1 MNPCSVEDKFIAS
14 IGLISPI
21 SLISLIIPMKK
32 FLSLAAVL
40 LLFFTSAHGVL
51 KEKDLART
59 LGVLKAELQTNY
71 EMQQAF
77 MQNYE
82 QQGMQQHKQLVWYM
96 HQCEQIGL
104 MLYSQSTDNTF
115 DMAYACQQAANLR
128 RDLDNR
134 NSKMRQYDKFIVRLK
149 QEIERTDYLIR
160 SLKRMPPIID
170 ADSTLSSSDS
180 ILFQAIDSLAA
191 KKDSLLASRHSMDED
206 AVEMIEKATDKVP
219 EEEELGMEPL
229 FLTREQQLDRNA
241 CLLYADTIR
250 SNMQHFLETI
260 EAENAY
266 YQSVREKVKELDE
279 YAQSRYRLLQENI
292 FRNGSANYFR
302 ILASLPMQLMM
313 VKSTID
319 MKYKPFEG
327 HERLYSEWRGAT
339 VLFISIFL
347 VFYLALSLGISY
359 IVLRWL
365 LPKKWRGPD
374 FKERRMMLN
383 NVVGIALFAII
394 VMVVRASV
402 ERNFIQMGTGLI
414 INIAWLLEAI
424 FLSLYV
430 RLTSGQMR
438 HAAIIYT
445 PLMILAFIV
454 ILFRIVL
461 IPNQLVNLIFP
472 PILLVFAIWQY
483 LVVKHHKKYLPMLD
497 KIYTH
502 VTTIAVFFSCLAAWV
517 GYTLLAVQVM
527 IWWTFQL
534 AAIMTITF
542 IYDLTK
548 KYEANYLL
556 KRLAPDV
563 SDKSERKA
571 LLNRMKKGE
580 YIEQTWLYDLFC
592 RTIVPILA
600 VLSILVSIYWAA
612 EVFEMTSLCKK
623 IFMRDIVNKTNII
636 RISLSLICLAAAL
649 FFIFRYVNYALRSF
663 YLHYRKQYADDSQA
677 INKTLAR
684 NVFGIVC
691 WGLYAIIVLVIFQ
704 VPKDGISI
712 VGAGL
717 ATGLGFAMQSILEN
731 FFYGISLMTGR
742 IHVGDY
748 IECDGIAGKVESIT
762 YQSTQITTADGSVIA
777 FLNSALFS
785 KNFKNMTR
793 NHRYELIKVPVGV
806 AYGTDVEQVRQL
818 LIEALTPI
826 CHEQTADGQPLAD
839 TSIPVS
845 VSFADFGDS
854 SVDLLVGVW
863 MLVEQ
868 KILLTARIKEAI
880 YNTLNKNNI
889 EIPFPQ
895 RDVHIRE

>member
-1 MNPCSVEDKFIAS
+1 
-14 IGLISPI
+14 
-21 SLISLIIPMKK
+21 MKK
-32 FLSLAAVL
+32 FLSLAALL
-40 LLFFTSAHGVL
+40 LLFAIPAGSVL

-59 LGVLKAELQTNY
+59 LGVLKAELQTTY
-71 EMQQAF
+71 EQQQAF
-77 MQNYE
+77 MQSYE
-82 QQGMQQHKQLVWYM
+82 QQGMQQHKQLIWYM

-115 DMAYACQQAANLR
+115 DMAYACQQAANLK
-128 RDLDNR
+128 RDLDSR
-134 NSKMRQYDKFIVRLK
+134 NSKMRQYDKFIARLK

-160 SLKRMPPIID
+160 SLKRMPPVID
-170 ADSTLSSSDS
+170 ADSILSSSDS
-180 ILFQAIDSLAA
+180 VLFQAIDSLAG
-191 KKDSLLASRHSMDED
+191 KKDSLLIARESMDE
-206 AVEMIEKATDKVP
+206 EKIAIM
-219 EEEELGMEPL
+219 EEENKEIPDDEEETLEPL
-229 FLTREQQLDRNA
+229 FLTRAQRRDRDA
-241 CLLYADTIR
+241 CILFADTIR
-250 SNMQHFLETI
+250 GNMQRFLENL
-260 EAENAY
+260 EAENTY
-266 YQSVREKVKELDE
+266 YQSVREKVLELDE

-292 FRNGSANYFR
+292 FRNGGANYFSV
-302 ILASLPMQLMM
+302 LASLPMQMM
-313 VKSTID
+313 MAKSTID

-347 VFYLALSLGISY
+347 VFYLALALGISY

-374 FKERRMMLN
+374 FKVKRTMLN

-394 VMVVRASV
+394 VMLVRAFAQ
-402 ERNFIQMGTGLI
+402 RNFIQMGTGLI

-430 RLTSGQMR
+430 RLKGEQMR

-445 PLMILAFIV
+445 PLMVLAFIV

-461 IPNQLVNLIFP
+461 IPNTLVSLIFP
-472 PILLVFAIWQY
+472 PILLAFNIWQY
-483 LVVKHHKKYLPMLD
+483 VVAKRHRQYLPMLD
-497 KIYTH
+497 KVYTH
-502 VTTIAVFFSCLAAWV
+502 ITDIALIFSCIAAWI

-548 KYEANYLL
+548 KYEARYLL
-556 KRLAPDV
+556 RRIGTGITDM
-563 SDKSERKA
+563 SRHE
-571 LLNRMKKGE
+571 LLRRMKKGE
-580 YIEQTWLYDLFC
+580 FIDQTWFYDLFC

-600 VLSILVSIYWAA
+600 VLSVLVSIYWAA
-612 EVFEMTSLCKK
+612 QVFEMTSLCKK
-623 IFMRDIVNKTNII
+623 IFMRDIVNQTNII
-636 RISLSLICLAAAL
+636 RISLFWVCMAAAL
-649 FFIFRYVNYALRSF
+649 FFVFRYVNYALRSF
-663 YLHYRKQYADDSQA
+663 YLHYRKQLSDDNTA

-684 NVFGIVC
+684 NIIGILC
-691 WGLYAIIVLVIFQ
+691 WGLYIILVLIIFK
-704 VPKDGISI
+704 VPRDGISI

-762 YQSTQITTADGSVIA
+762 YQSTQITTTDGSVIA

-793 NHRYELIKVPVGV
+793 NHRYELIKIPIGV
-806 AYGTDVEQVRQL
+806 AYGTDIEQVRQL
-818 LIEALTPI
+818 LIEAITPI
-826 CHEQTADGQPLAD
+826 CKEKNGAGQTITD
-839 TSIPVS
+839 TDIPVS
-845 VSFADFGDS
+845 VAFSDFGDS
-854 SVDLLVGVW
+854 SVDLKVGIW
-863 MLVEQ
+863 MLVEE
-868 KILLTARIKEAI
+868 KFALTARIKEVI
-880 YNTLNKNNI
+880 YNTLNKNGI

-895 RDVHIRE
+895 RDVHIKENQHPHLT

>member
-1 MNPCSVEDKFIAS
+1 
-14 IGLISPI
+14 
-21 SLISLIIPMKK
+21 MKK
-32 FLSLAAVL
+32 RLFLLAAL
-40 LLFFTSAHGVL
+40 LLTAFSFTHAVL

-59 LGVLKAELQTNY
+59 LGVLKAELQTTY

-77 MQNYE
+77 MQSYE
-82 QQGMQQHKQLVWYM
+82 QQGMQQHQQLVWYM

-104 MLYSQSTDNTF
+104 MLYSQSTENTF
-115 DMAYACQQAANLR
+115 DMAYACQQASNLR

-134 NSKMRQYDKFIVRLK
+134 NSKMRQYDKIIARIK

-160 SLKRMPPIID
+160 SLKRMPPVID
-170 ADSTLSSSDS
+170 ADSILTASDS
-180 ILFQAIDSLAA
+180 ILLQAIDSLES
-191 KKDSLLASRHSMDED
+191 KKDSLLVARNSMDEEE
-206 AVEMIEKATDKVP
+206 VEAIEEANEDEIP
-219 EEEELGMEPL
+219 EEEDGIEPL
-229 FLTREQQLDRNA
+229 YLTRAQQKNRNA
-241 CLLYADTIR
+241 CLLFADTIR
-250 SNMQHFLETI
+250 NNMQHFLESL

-266 YQSVREKVKELDE
+266 YQSVREKVLELDK
-279 YAQSRYRLLQENI
+279 YAQSRYKLLQDNI
-292 FRNGSANYFR
+292 FRNGGANYFR
-302 ILASLPMQLMM
+302 ILASLPMQIMM
-313 VKSTID
+313 AKSTID
-319 MKYKPFEG
+319 MRYKPFEG
-327 HERLYSEWRGAT
+327 HSQLYSEWRGAT

-347 VFYLALSLGISY
+347 VLYLALSLGISY

-365 LPKKWRGPD
+365 LPKKWRGEG
-374 FKERRMMLN
+374 FKEKRRMLIF
-383 NVVGIALFAII
+383 VVGIALFAII
-394 VMVVRASV
+394 VMIVRASV

-430 RLTSGQMR
+430 RLKSNQMR

-445 PLMILAFIV
+445 PLMLLAFIV

-461 IPNQLVNLIFP
+461 IPNALVNLIFP
-472 PILLVFAIWQY
+472 PVLLIFAIWQY
-483 LVVKHHKKYLPMLD
+483 IVAKRHRQYLPLLD
-497 KIYTH
+497 KVYTH
-502 VTTIAVFFSCLAAWV
+502 ITTAAMIFSCVAAWI

-548 KYEANYLL
+548 MYEARYLMKHL
-556 KRLAPDV
+556 TSDVTSDGEKVSLMKRV
-563 SDKSERKA
+563 
-571 LLNRMKKGE
+571 KKGE
-580 YIEQTWLYDLFC
+580 FIDKTWLYDFFC

-600 VLSILVSIYWAA
+600 VLSVLVSIYWAA
-612 EVFEMTSLCKK
+612 QVFEMTSLCRK
-623 IFMRDIVNKTNII
+623 IFLRDIVNQTNLI
-636 RISLSLICLAAAL
+636 RISLFRVCMAAAL
-649 FFIFRYVNYALRSF
+649 FFIFRYINYALRSF
-663 YLHYRKQYADDSQA
+663 YLHFRKRYSETGES

-684 NVFGIVC
+684 NVIGIVC
-691 WGLYAIIVLVIFQ
+691 WGLFIIIVLVIFQ

-731 FFYGISLMTGR
+731 FIYGISLMSGR

-748 IECDGIAGKVESIT
+748 IECDGIAGRVESIT
-762 YQSTQITTADGSVIA
+762 YQSTQITTNDGSVIA

-818 LIEALTPI
+818 LVEALQPL
-826 CHEQTADGQPLAD
+826 CHEENAAGQPLTD
-839 TSIPVS
+839 TNIPVS
-845 VSFADFGDS
+845 VAFSDFGES
-854 SVDLLVGVW
+854 SVDLKVCIW
-863 MLVEQ
+863 MLVEE
-868 KILLTARIKEAI
+868 KLAITARVKEII
-880 YNTLNKNNI
+880 YNTLNKNGI

-895 RDVHIRE
+895 RDVHLKGGV

>member
-1 MNPCSVEDKFIAS
+1 
-14 IGLISPI
+14 
-21 SLISLIIPMKK
+21 MKK
-32 FLSLAAVL
+32 FLSLAALL
-40 LLFFTSAHGVL
+40 LLFAIPAGSVL

-59 LGVLKAELQTNY
+59 LGVLKAELQTTY
-71 EMQQAF
+71 EQQQAF
-77 MQNYE
+77 MQSYE
-82 QQGMQQHKQLVWYM
+82 QQGMQQHKQLIWYM

-115 DMAYACQQAANLR
+115 DMAYACQQAANLK
-128 RDLDNR
+128 RDLDSR
-134 NSKMRQYDKFIVRLK
+134 NSKMRQYDKFIARLK

-160 SLKRMPPIID
+160 SLKRMPPVID
-170 ADSTLSSSDS
+170 ADSILSSSDS
-180 ILFQAIDSLAA
+180 VLFQAIDSLAG
-191 KKDSLLASRHSMDED
+191 KKDSLLIARESMDE
-206 AVEMIEKATDKVP
+206 EKIAIM
-219 EEEELGMEPL
+219 EEENKDIPDDEEETLEPL
-229 FLTREQQLDRNA
+229 FLTRAQRRDRDA
-241 CLLYADTIR
+241 CILFADTIR
-250 SNMQHFLETI
+250 GNMQRFLENL
-260 EAENAY
+260 EAENTY
-266 YQSVREKVKELDE
+266 YQSVREKVLELDE

-292 FRNGSANYFR
+292 FRNGGANYFSV
-302 ILASLPMQLMM
+302 LASLPMQMM
-313 VKSTID
+313 MAKSTID

-347 VFYLALSLGISY
+347 VFYLALALGISY

-374 FKERRMMLN
+374 FKVKRTMLN

-394 VMVVRASV
+394 VMLVRAFAQ
-402 ERNFIQMGTGLI
+402 RNFIQMGTGLI

-430 RLTSGQMR
+430 RLKGEQMR

-445 PLMILAFIV
+445 PLMVLAFIV

-461 IPNQLVNLIFP
+461 IPNTLVSLIFP
-472 PILLVFAIWQY
+472 PILLAFNIWQY
-483 LVVKHHKKYLPMLD
+483 VVAKRHRQYLPMLD
-497 KIYTH
+497 KVYTH
-502 VTTIAVFFSCLAAWV
+502 ITDIALIFSCIAAWI

-548 KYEANYLL
+548 KYEARYLL
-556 KRLAPDV
+556 RRIGTGTTDM
-563 SDKSERKA
+563 SRHE
-571 LLNRMKKGE
+571 LLRRMKKGE
-580 YIEQTWLYDLFC
+580 YIDQTWFYDLFC

-600 VLSILVSIYWAA
+600 VLSVLVSIYWAA
-612 EVFEMTSLCKK
+612 QVFEMTSLCKK
-623 IFMRDIVNKTNII
+623 IFMRDIVNQTNII
-636 RISLSLICLAAAL
+636 RISLFWVCMAAAL
-649 FFIFRYVNYALRSF
+649 FFVFRYVNYALRSF
-663 YLHYRKQYADDSQA
+663 YLHYRKQLSDDNTA

-684 NVFGIVC
+684 NIIGILC
-691 WGLYAIIVLVIFQ
+691 WGLYIILVLIIFK
-704 VPKDGISI
+704 VPRDGISI

-762 YQSTQITTADGSVIA
+762 YQSTQITTTDGSVIA

-793 NHRYELIKVPVGV
+793 NHRYELIKIPIGV
-806 AYGTDVEQVRQL
+806 AYGTDIEQVRQL
-818 LIEALTPI
+818 LIEAITPI
-826 CHEQTADGQPLAD
+826 CKEKNGAGQTITD
-839 TSIPVS
+839 TDIPVS
-845 VSFADFGDS
+845 VAFSDFGDS
-854 SVDLLVGVW
+854 SVDLKVGIW
-863 MLVEQ
+863 MLVEE
-868 KILLTARIKEAI
+868 KFALTARIKEVI
-880 YNTLNKNNI
+880 YNTLNKNGI

-895 RDVHIRE
+895 RDVHIKENQHPHLT

>member
-1 MNPCSVEDKFIAS
+1 
-14 IGLISPI
+14 
-21 SLISLIIPMKK
+21 MKK
-32 FLSLAAVL
+32 FLSLAALL
-40 LLFFTSAHGVL
+40 LLFAIPAGSVL

-59 LGVLKAELQTNY
+59 LGVLKAELQTTY
-71 EMQQAF
+71 EQQQAF
-77 MQNYE
+77 MQSYE
-82 QQGMQQHKQLVWYM
+82 QQGMQQHKQLIWYM

-115 DMAYACQQAANLR
+115 DMAYACQQAANLK
-128 RDLDNR
+128 RDLDSR
-134 NSKMRQYDKFIVRLK
+134 NSKMRQYDKFIARLK

-160 SLKRMPPIID
+160 SLKRMPPVID
-170 ADSTLSSSDS
+170 ADSILSSSDS
-180 ILFQAIDSLAA
+180 VLFQAIDSLAG
-191 KKDSLLASRHSMDED
+191 KKDSLLIARESMDE
-206 AVEMIEKATDKVP
+206 EKIAIM
-219 EEEELGMEPL
+219 EEENKEIPDDEEETLEPL
-229 FLTREQQLDRNA
+229 FLTRAQRRDRDA
-241 CLLYADTIR
+241 CILFADTIR
-250 SNMQHFLETI
+250 GNMQRFLENL
-260 EAENAY
+260 EAENTY
-266 YQSVREKVKELDE
+266 YQSVREKVLELDE

-292 FRNGSANYFR
+292 FRNGGANYFSV
-302 ILASLPMQLMM
+302 LASLPMQMM
-313 VKSTID
+313 MAKSTID

-347 VFYLALSLGISY
+347 VFYLALALGISY

-374 FKERRMMLN
+374 FKVKRTMLN

-394 VMVVRASV
+394 VMLVRAFAQ
-402 ERNFIQMGTGLI
+402 RNFIQMGTGLI

-430 RLTSGQMR
+430 RLKGEQMR

-445 PLMILAFIV
+445 PLMVLAFIV

-461 IPNQLVNLIFP
+461 IPNTLVSLIFP
-472 PILLVFAIWQY
+472 PILLAFNIWQY
-483 LVVKHHKKYLPMLD
+483 VVAKRHRQYLPMLD
-497 KIYTH
+497 KVYTH
-502 VTTIAVFFSCLAAWV
+502 ITDIALIFSCIAAWI

-548 KYEANYLL
+548 KYEARYLL
-556 KRLAPDV
+556 RRIGTGTTDM
-563 SDKSERKA
+563 SRHE
-571 LLNRMKKGE
+571 LLRRMKKGE
-580 YIEQTWLYDLFC
+580 YIDQTWFYDLFC

-600 VLSILVSIYWAA
+600 VLSVLVSIYWAA
-612 EVFEMTSLCKK
+612 QVFEMTSLCKK
-623 IFMRDIVNKTNII
+623 IFMRDIVNQTNII
-636 RISLSLICLAAAL
+636 RISLFWVCMAAAL
-649 FFIFRYVNYALRSF
+649 FFVFRYVNYALRSF
-663 YLHYRKQYADDSQA
+663 YLHYRKQFSDDNTA

-684 NVFGIVC
+684 NIIGILC
-691 WGLYAIIVLVIFQ
+691 WGLYIILVLIIFK
-704 VPKDGISI
+704 VPRDGISI

-762 YQSTQITTADGSVIA
+762 YQSTQITTTDGSVIA

-793 NHRYELIKVPVGV
+793 NHRYELIKIPIGV
-806 AYGTDVEQVRQL
+806 AYGTDIEQVRQL
-818 LIEALTPI
+818 LIEAITPI
-826 CHEQTADGQPLAD
+826 CKEKNGAGQTITD
-839 TSIPVS
+839 TDIPVS
-845 VSFADFGDS
+845 VAFSDFGDS
-854 SVDLLVGVW
+854 SVDLKVGIW
-863 MLVEQ
+863 MLVEE
-868 KILLTARIKEAI
+868 KFALTARIKEVI
-880 YNTLNKNNI
+880 YNTLNKNGI

-895 RDVHIRE
+895 RDVHIKENQHPHLT

>member
-1 MNPCSVEDKFIAS
+1 
-14 IGLISPI
+14 
-21 SLISLIIPMKK
+21 MKK
-32 FLSLAAVL
+32 FLSLAALL
-40 LLFFTSAHGVL
+40 LLFAIPAGSVL

-59 LGVLKAELQTNY
+59 LGVLKAELQTTY
-71 EMQQAF
+71 EQQQAF
-77 MQNYE
+77 MQSYE
-82 QQGMQQHKQLVWYM
+82 QQGMQQHKQLIWYM

-115 DMAYACQQAANLR
+115 DMAYACQQAANLK
-128 RDLDNR
+128 RDLDSR
-134 NSKMRQYDKFIVRLK
+134 NSKMRQYDKFIARLK

-160 SLKRMPPIID
+160 SLKRMPPVID
-170 ADSTLSSSDS
+170 ADSILSSSDS
-180 ILFQAIDSLAA
+180 VLFQAIDSLAG
-191 KKDSLLASRHSMDED
+191 KKDSLLIARESMDE
-206 AVEMIEKATDKVP
+206 EKIAIM
-219 EEEELGMEPL
+219 EEENKEIPDDEEETLEPL
-229 FLTREQQLDRNA
+229 FLTRAQRRDRDA
-241 CLLYADTIR
+241 CILFADTIR
-250 SNMQHFLETI
+250 GNMQRFLENL
-260 EAENAY
+260 EAENTY
-266 YQSVREKVKELDE
+266 YQSVREKVLELDE

-292 FRNGSANYFR
+292 FRNGGANYFSV
-302 ILASLPMQLMM
+302 LASLPMQMM
-313 VKSTID
+313 MAKSTID

-347 VFYLALSLGISY
+347 VFYLALALGISY

-374 FKERRMMLN
+374 FKVKRTMLN

-394 VMVVRASV
+394 VMLVRAFAQ
-402 ERNFIQMGTGLI
+402 RNFIQMGTGLI

-430 RLTSGQMR
+430 RLKGEQMR

-445 PLMILAFIV
+445 PLMVLAFIV

-461 IPNQLVNLIFP
+461 IPNTLVSLIFP
-472 PILLVFAIWQY
+472 PILLAFNIWQY
-483 LVVKHHKKYLPMLD
+483 VVAKRHRQYLPMLD
-497 KIYTH
+497 KVYTH
-502 VTTIAVFFSCLAAWV
+502 ITDIALIFSCIAAWI

-548 KYEANYLL
+548 KYEARYLL
-556 KRLAPDV
+556 RRIGTGTTDM
-563 SDKSERKA
+563 SRHE
-571 LLNRMKKGE
+571 LLRRMKKGE
-580 YIEQTWLYDLFC
+580 YIDQTWFYDLFC

-600 VLSILVSIYWAA
+600 VLSVLVSIYWAA
-612 EVFEMTSLCKK
+612 QVFEMTSLCKK
-623 IFMRDIVNKTNII
+623 IFMRDIVNQTNII
-636 RISLSLICLAAAL
+636 RISLFWVCMAAAL
-649 FFIFRYVNYALRSF
+649 FFVFRYVNYALRSF
-663 YLHYRKQYADDSQA
+663 YLHYRKQLSDDNTA

-684 NVFGIVC
+684 NIIGILC
-691 WGLYAIIVLVIFQ
+691 WGLYIILVLIIFK
-704 VPKDGISI
+704 VPRDGISI

-762 YQSTQITTADGSVIA
+762 YQSTQITTTDGSVIA

-793 NHRYELIKVPVGV
+793 NHRYELIKIPIGV
-806 AYGTDVEQVRQL
+806 AYGTDIEQVRQL
-818 LIEALTPI
+818 LIEAITPI
-826 CHEQTADGQPLAD
+826 CKEKNGAGQTITD
-839 TSIPVS
+839 TDIPVS
-845 VSFADFGDS
+845 VAFSDFGDS
-854 SVDLLVGVW
+854 SVDLKVGIW
-863 MLVEQ
+863 MLVEE
-868 KILLTARIKEAI
+868 KFALTARIKEVI
-880 YNTLNKNNI
+880 YNTLNKNGI

-895 RDVHIRE
+895 RDVHIKENQHPHLT

>member
-1 MNPCSVEDKFIAS
+1 
-14 IGLISPI
+14 
-21 SLISLIIPMKK
+21 MKK
-32 FLSLAAVL
+32 RLFLLAAL
-40 LLFFTSAHGVL
+40 LLTAFSFTHAVL

-59 LGVLKAELQTNY
+59 LGVLKAELQTTY

-77 MQNYE
+77 MQSYE
-82 QQGMQQHKQLVWYM
+82 QQGMQQHQQLVWYM

-104 MLYSQSTDNTF
+104 MLYSQSTENTF
-115 DMAYACQQAANLR
+115 DMAYACQQASNLR

-134 NSKMRQYDKFIVRLK
+134 NSKMRQYDKIIARIK

-160 SLKRMPPIID
+160 SLKRMPPVID
-170 ADSTLSSSDS
+170 ADSILTASDS
-180 ILFQAIDSLAA
+180 ILLQAIDSLES
-191 KKDSLLASRHSMDED
+191 KKDSLLVARNSMDEEE
-206 AVEMIEKATDKVP
+206 VEAIEEANEDEIP
-219 EEEELGMEPL
+219 EEEDGIEPL
-229 FLTREQQLDRNA
+229 YLTRAQQQNRNA
-241 CLLYADTIR
+241 CLLFADTIR
-250 SNMQHFLETI
+250 NNMQHFLESL

-266 YQSVREKVKELDE
+266 YQSVREKVLELDK
-279 YAQSRYRLLQENI
+279 YAQSRYKLLQDNI
-292 FRNGSANYFR
+292 FRNGGANYFR
-302 ILASLPMQLMM
+302 ILASLPMQIMM
-313 VKSTID
+313 AKSTID
-319 MKYKPFEG
+319 MRYKPFEG
-327 HERLYSEWRGAT
+327 HSQLYSEWRGAT

-347 VFYLALSLGISY
+347 VLYLALSLGISY

-365 LPKKWRGPD
+365 LPKKWRGEG
-374 FKERRMMLN
+374 FKEKRRMLIF
-383 NVVGIALFAII
+383 VVGIALFAII
-394 VMVVRASV
+394 VMIVRASV

-430 RLTSGQMR
+430 RLKSNQMR

-445 PLMILAFIV
+445 PLMLLAFIV

-461 IPNQLVNLIFP
+461 IPNALVNLIFP
-472 PILLVFAIWQY
+472 PVLLIFAIWQY
-483 LVVKHHKKYLPMLD
+483 IVAKRHRQYLPLLD
-497 KIYTH
+497 KVYTH
-502 VTTIAVFFSCLAAWV
+502 ITTAAMIFSCVAAWI

-548 KYEANYLL
+548 MYEARYLMKHL
-556 KRLAPDV
+556 TSDVTSDVEKVSLMKRV
-563 SDKSERKA
+563 
-571 LLNRMKKGE
+571 KKGE
-580 YIEQTWLYDLFC
+580 FIDKTWLYDFFC

-600 VLSILVSIYWAA
+600 VLSVLVSIYWAA
-612 EVFEMTSLCKK
+612 QVFEMTSLCRK
-623 IFMRDIVNKTNII
+623 IFLRDIVNQTNLI
-636 RISLSLICLAAAL
+636 RISLFRVCMAAAL
-649 FFIFRYVNYALRSF
+649 FFIFRYINYALRSF
-663 YLHYRKQYADDSQA
+663 YLHFRKRYSETGES

-684 NVFGIVC
+684 NVIGIVN
-691 WGLYAIIVLVIFQ
+691 WGLFIIIVLVIFQ

-712 VGAGL
+712 VSAGL

-731 FFYGISLMTGR
+731 FIYGISLMSGR

-748 IECDGIAGKVESIT
+748 IECDGIAGRVESIT
-762 YQSTQITTADGSVIA
+762 YQSTQITTNDGSVIA

-818 LIEALTPI
+818 LIEALEPI
-826 CHEQTADGQPLAD
+826 CHEENGSGLTLTD
-839 TSIPVS
+839 TNIPVS
-845 VSFADFGDS
+845 VAFSDFGES
-854 SVDLLVGVW
+854 SVDLKVCIW
-863 MLVEQ
+863 MLVEE
-868 KILLTARIKEAI
+868 KLAITSRVKEII

-895 RDVHIRE
+895 RDLHIKQQAPSNPL